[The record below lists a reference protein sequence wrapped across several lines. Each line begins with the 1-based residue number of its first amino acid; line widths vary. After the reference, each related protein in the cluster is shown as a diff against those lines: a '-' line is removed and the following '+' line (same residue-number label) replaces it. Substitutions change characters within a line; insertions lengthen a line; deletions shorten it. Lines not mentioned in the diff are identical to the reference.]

1 VIIMPVY
8 GINHFIAY
16 LESQDIKPELVEL
29 PITTHTATA
38 AAEAVGSDLSQIVKS
53 LIFMGRES
61 GKAFLVLVSGP
72 NKADVQRLSEIVG
85 EKVQLADKETVL
97 SLSGYSVGAVPP
109 AGLKTRL
116 STIIDEDLGVHSQ
129 VWVSGGSDHAVARLL
144 FRELVRLTDGK
155 VTTINRSLAQP
166 VIIVPYDPI
175 WVTKNEAEKLQIQ
188 TVMGSY
194 LKGIEHI
201 GSTAVPGLPA
211 KPIIDILG
219 GVASLLD
226 APSFIPH
233 LEGIGYCYIPE
244 YETQLPQRRY
254 LTRAEAG
261 LVVIHLHIVEVS
273 SQFWHEHLEFRD
285 RLRSNRELRDAYGR
299 LKIELAIKFGNDRVG
314 YTNAKAEF
322 IYKALHQD

>member
-1 VIIMPVY
+1 MSVY
-8 GINHFIAY
+8 GTKNFVAY
-16 LESQDIKPELVEL
+16 LESQGIQPELVEL

-61 GKAFLVLVSGP
+61 GQAFLVLVSGP

-85 EKVQLADKETVL
+85 EKVQLADKETVV
-97 SLSGYSVGAVPP
+97 SFSGYPVGAVPP
-109 AGLKTRL
+109 TGLKTRL
-116 STIIDEDLGVHSQ
+116 STIIDEDLGIHSQ

-144 FRELVRLTDGK
+144 FKELARLTGGK
-155 VTTINRSLAQP
+155 VTTITRPLAQP
-166 VIIVPYDPI
+166 VIIAPYDPE
-175 WVTKNEAEKLQIQ
+175 WVTKYEGEKLRIQ
-188 TVMGSY
+188 TAMGSY

-219 GVASLLD
+219 GIPSLLD
-226 APSFIPH
+226 APSFIPR

-244 YETQLPQRRY
+244 YETQLPHRRY

-261 LVVIHLHIVEVS
+261 HVVIHLHIVEIS
-273 SQFWHEHLEFRD
+273 SQFWQEHLAFRN
-285 RLRSNRELRDAYGR
+285 RLRSDHSLRDAYGSLKTR
-299 LKIELAIKFGNDRVG
+299 LATKYGNDRIG

-322 IYKALHQD
+322 IHKVLHQERS